1 MAPPA
6 AAYLFLMELG
16 ALEVAA
22 RMRQTATLMR
32 AVGENPFRAQAYDD
46 GARAIERAQERFAEL
61 VEEERLTELEGIGE
75 ALARHVTALAT
86 SGHDAM
92 LDKLQKQV
100 PPVVLELSR
109 LPGLGPKRAMVLAR
123 ALRLKSVDDL
133 RAACE
138 QQKVRKLKGFG
149 AKTEASLLEAL
160 QGAETKGHRELLS
173 AAREQ
178 IEPLLRYLK
187 AEPACRRVDAAGSI
201 RRWKETV
208 KDADLIASAD
218 DPAAVMERFVSYPE
232 VARVEAHGETASTV
246 RLLRGLQVDLRVVA
260 PEDHATALHHFTGSK
275 AHNVKLRGLA
285 RQRGLTISEYGV
297 HRLDTAKKLSIA
309 SEAELYR
316 TLGMQFIPPE
326 LREDEGEIELA
337 QAWKLPRRLLQD
349 GDVRGLVHCHT
360 TWSDGRATIAQM
372 ARAADELGLEYLT
385 ITDHSQAAFYAN
397 GLDDDALRRQWDEI
411 DQVQETVKVKL
422 LKGVEADVLV
432 DGSLDC
438 ADEVLEKLDVLIAS
452 VHQRHGL
459 DPAKATRRL
468 VRAMTLPVF
477 KIWGHP
483 TGRLLLRRDPMAF
496 QMETVLDAAAGASAA
511 IEINGDPNRLDLE
524 PRWVKEAKSRG
535 LRFVVSVDA
544 HSTRGYAALDYGLA
558 MARRSGLEK
567 EDVLNTLPVRR
578 FQKAVR
584 PVP

>member
-1 MAPPA
+1 
-6 AAYLFLMELG
+6 MELG
-16 ALEVAA
+16 AIEVAA
-22 RMRQTATLMR
+22 RLRQTATLMR

-46 GARAIERAQERFAEL
+46 GARAIERAQERFVQL

-86 SGHDAM
+86 SGHDIT
-92 LDKLQKQV
+92 LEKLQKKV

-133 RAACE
+133 RVACE

-149 AKTEASLLEAL
+149 ARTEASLLESI
-160 QGAETKGHRELLS
+160 QGAEEKGTRELLS

-178 IEPLLRYLK
+178 IEPLLRYLQ
-187 AEPACRRVDAAGSI
+187 ADPACRKVDAAGSI

-218 DPAAVMERFVSYPE
+218 DPAAVMARFVSYPE
-232 VARVEAHGETASTV
+232 VARVEAQGETSSSV
-246 RLLRGLQVDLRVVA
+246 RLLRGLAVDLRVVA

-297 HRLDTAKKLSIA
+297 HRLDTAEKLPIA
-309 SEAELYR
+309 SETELYR

-372 ARAADELGLEYLT
+372 AKAADELGLEYLT
-385 ITDHSQAAFYAN
+385 ITDHSKAAFYAN

-422 LKGVEADVLV
+422 LKGAEADVLV

-438 ADEVLEKLDVLIAS
+438 SDEVLEKLDVLIAS

-459 DPAKATRRL
+459 DRARATERL
-468 VRAMTLPVF
+468 VRAMKLPVF

-496 QMETVLDAAAGASAA
+496 EMETVLDAAAEAMAA

-544 HSTRGYAALDYGLA
+544 HSTNGYAALGYGLA
-558 MARRSGLEK
+558 MARRAGLER

-578 FQKAVR
+578 FQQVVR